1 MAELALSV
9 PLLLLILFA
18 ILQFGILFSNYI
30 EVAAAAR
37 EAARTAAVRHDDDP
51 AVAAARNA
59 VWLADEGELDIEVT
73 PATSAWV
80 SGDEVTVE
88 VSYPWDLGAVSR
100 LVSLVSAGGMS
111 ASGTMTSTVTARIE

>member
-37 EAARTAAVRHDDDP
+37 EAARTAAVRHDDDD
-51 AVAAARNA
+51 AVTAARNA
-59 VWLADEGELDIEVT
+59 VWLADEGELDVDVT

-80 SGDEVTVE
+80 SGDVVTVE
-88 VSYPWDLGAVSR
+88 VRYPWDLGAVSR

-111 ASGTMTSTVTARIE
+111 GTGTITSTVTARIE